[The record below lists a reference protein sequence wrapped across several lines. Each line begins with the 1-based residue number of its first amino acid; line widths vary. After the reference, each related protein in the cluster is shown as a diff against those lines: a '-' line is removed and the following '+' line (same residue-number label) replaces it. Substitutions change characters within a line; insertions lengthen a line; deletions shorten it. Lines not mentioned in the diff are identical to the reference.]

1 MFNITLI
8 VVHLFQMKLQK
19 YKVKVLNFAGIKL
32 HGYLTREIICPQKVS
47 KPQNREIKYPQS

>member
-19 YKVKVLNFAGIKL
+19 YTVKVLNFAGIKL
-32 HGYLTREIICPQKVS
+32 HGF
-47 KPQNREIKYPQS
+47 